1 MNRSPAF
8 IVAVFA
14 RGRELGFALFD
25 GAELLRFG
33 VRSIRGARRGA
44 TFEKRVADV
53 LDALV
58 RLAGSDARFV
68 LEANPPPSAEKGGL
82 NRALRVAVEV
92 RFDKN
97 AVYGVSLA
105 DAKRLFY
112 GCPSATQANLIA
124 AVAERHPACRMP
136 DAPLRPGVKPYGL
149 AAILAV
155 AFAETACRKR
165 DAPHRAFRP

>member
-1 MNRSPAF
+1 MNRSPAS

-33 VRSIRGARRGA
+33 VRSIRGSRRGA

-58 RLAGSDARFV
+58 RFDGSNVWLVVETD
-68 LEANPPPSAEKGGL
+68 PPSAAEKGGL

-92 RFDKN
+92 RMDEN
-97 AVYGVSLA
+97 ACHGVSLA
-105 DAKRLFY
+105 DAKRLLC
-112 GCPSATQANLIA
+112 GSPSATQADLIA
-124 AVAERHPACRMP
+124 TVAERHPVCRMP
-136 DAPLRPGVKPYGL
+136 DAPPRPGVKPYGL
-149 AAILAV
+149 AAVLAV
-155 AFAETACRKR
+155 ALAEASIRR
-165 DAPHRAFRP
+165 QDASRRTSRR